1 MTFQDIR
8 FDFRQKMTDLYDVS
22 EIETLFF
29 MGFEAL
35 FSKKKIDFVLHPN
48 ETLSVE
54 NLQKWNQFLLE
65 LMQGKPIQYI
75 LGITE
80 FYGLPFIVNENV
92 LIPRP
97 ETEELIDWILKDYQ
111 QKDEISILD
120 IGSGS
125 GCIPIVLNAKM
136 PQAKIVSWDV
146 SEKALETAQKN
157 NQLNKT
163 KVAFELKDIL
173 KVENIPFSVDVM
185 VSNPPYVQI
194 GEQAAMK
201 KNVLDFEPH
210 LALFIPENDPLLFYR
225 KIGTLAWQH
234 LNENGALYFEINQYL
249 GNETMELLRAIGFQN
264 LELRKDFRNN
274 DRMLRA
280 RKI

>member
-8 FDFRQKMTDLYDVS
+8 FHFRQKMTDLYDVS

-29 MGFEAL
+29 MGFEDL
-35 FSKKKIDFVLHPN
+35 FGKKKIDFVLHPN
-48 ETLSVE
+48 ETLSDE
-54 NLQKWNQFLLE
+54 NLQKWNQFLSK
-65 LMQGKPIQYI
+65 LMLGKPIQYI
-75 LGITE
+75 LGTTE

-97 ETEELIDWILKDYQ
+97 ETEELIDWILEDFQ

-163 KVAFELKDIL
+163 KVAFELQDIL

-194 GEQAAMK
+194 TEQAEMK
-201 KNVLDFEPH
+201 KNVLAFEPH
-210 LALFIPENDPLLFYR
+210 LALFVPENDPLLFYR

-234 LNENGALYFEINQYL
+234 LNKNGALYFEINQYL

-264 LELRKDFRNN
+264 LELRKDFMKN
-274 DRMLRA
+274 DRMIKA
-280 RKI
+280 MK

>member
-1 MTFQDIR
+1 MTFQEIR
-8 FDFRQKMTDLYDVS
+8 FHFRQKMTDLYDVS

-35 FSKKKIDFVLHPN
+35 FGKKKIDLVLHPN
-48 ETLSVE
+48 ETLSDE
-54 NLQKWNQFLLE
+54 NLQKWNQFLSK
-65 LMQGKPIQYI
+65 LMLGKPIQYI
-75 LGITE
+75 LGTTE

-97 ETEELIDWILKDYQ
+97 ETEELIDWILEDFQ
-111 QKDEISILD
+111 QKDEISILE

-163 KVAFELKDIL
+163 KVAFELQDIL
-173 KVENIPFSVDVM
+173 KVENIPFSVDVI

-194 GEQAAMK
+194 TEQAEMK

-210 LALFIPENDPLLFYR
+210 LALFVPENDPLLFYR

-234 LNENGALYFEINQYL
+234 LNKNGALYFEINQYL

-264 LELRKDFRNN
+264 LELRKDFMKN
-274 DRMLRA
+274 DRMIKA
-280 RKI
+280 MK

>member
-8 FDFRQKMTDLYDVS
+8 FHFRQKMTDLYDVS

-35 FSKKKIDFVLHPN
+35 FGKKKIDFVLHPN
-48 ETLSVE
+48 ETLSDE
-54 NLQKWNQFLLE
+54 NLQKWNQFLSE
-65 LMQGKPIQYI
+65 LMLGKPILYI
-75 LGITE
+75 LGTTE
-80 FYGLPFIVNENV
+80 FYGLSFLVNENV

-97 ETEELIDWILKDYQ
+97 ETEELIDWILEDFQ

-194 GEQAAMK
+194 AEQAEMK
-201 KNVLDFEPH
+201 KNVLAFEPH
-210 LALFIPENDPLLFYR
+210 LALFVPENDPLLFYR

-234 LNENGALYFEINQYL
+234 LNKNGALYFEINQYL
-249 GNETMELLRAIGFQN
+249 GNETMDLLRAIGFQN
-264 LELRKDFRNN
+264 LELRKDFMKN
-274 DRMLRA
+274 DRMIKA
-280 RKI
+280 MK

>member
-8 FDFRQKMTDLYDVS
+8 FHFRQKMTDLYDVS

-29 MGFEAL
+29 MGFETL
-35 FSKKKIDFVLHPN
+35 FGKKKIDFVLHPN
-48 ETLSVE
+48 ETLSDE
-54 NLQKWNQFLLE
+54 NLQKWNQFLSK

-75 LGITE
+75 LGTTE

-97 ETEELIDWILKDYQ
+97 ETEELIDCILEDYQ

-136 PQAKIVSWDV
+136 PLAKIVSWDV

-163 KVAFELKDIL
+163 NVAFELQDIL
-173 KVENIPFSVDVM
+173 KVENIPFSVDVI

-194 GEQAAMK
+194 TEQAEMK

-210 LALFIPENDPLLFYR
+210 LALFVPENDPLLFYR

-264 LELRKDFRNN
+264 LELRKDFMKN
-274 DRMLRA
+274 DRMIKA
-280 RKI
+280 VK

>member
-1 MTFQDIR
+1 
-8 FDFRQKMTDLYDVS
+8 MTDLYDVS

-29 MGFEAL
+29 MGFETL
-35 FSKKKIDFVLHPN
+35 FGKKKIDFVLHPN
-48 ETLSVE
+48 ETLSDE
-54 NLQKWNQFLLE
+54 NLQKWNQFLSK

-75 LGITE
+75 LGTTE

-97 ETEELIDWILKDYQ
+97 ETEELIDCILEDYQ

-136 PQAKIVSWDV
+136 PLAKIVSWDV

-163 KVAFELKDIL
+163 NVAFELQDIL
-173 KVENIPFSVDVM
+173 KVENIPFSVDVI

-194 GEQAAMK
+194 TEQAEMK

-210 LALFIPENDPLLFYR
+210 LALFVPENDPLLFYR

-264 LELRKDFRNN
+264 LELRKDFMKN
-274 DRMLRA
+274 DRMIKA
-280 RKI
+280 VK